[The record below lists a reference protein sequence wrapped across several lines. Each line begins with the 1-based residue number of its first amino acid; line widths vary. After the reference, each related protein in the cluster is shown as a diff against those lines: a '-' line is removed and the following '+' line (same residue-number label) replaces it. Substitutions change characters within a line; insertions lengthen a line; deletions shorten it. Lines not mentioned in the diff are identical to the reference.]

1 MRLRH
6 PPAGNI
12 VGGSILNLKIL
23 HRLGLKIE
31 ILLGCLW
38 LLLGHG
44 SLQPVIFTTSTQGTL
59 AFFQCESSLH
69 HARRA

>member
-44 SLQPVIFTTSTQGTL
+44 SLQAVIFTTRL
-59 AFFQCESSLH
+59 REH
-69 HARRA
+69 